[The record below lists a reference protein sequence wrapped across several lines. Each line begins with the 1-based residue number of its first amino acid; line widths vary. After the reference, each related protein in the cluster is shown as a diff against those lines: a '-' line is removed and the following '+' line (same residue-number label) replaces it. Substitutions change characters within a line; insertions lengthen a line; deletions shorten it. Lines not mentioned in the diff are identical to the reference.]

1 MSRWVI
7 ALQPVAS
14 GIIRV
19 QCKLAK
25 IIIKIV
31 FIIIETSI
39 LGFTEEAKFKLSLG
53 EQRELCKEETRKEV
67 YTLCIFCT
75 KKVIKCNL
83 CSSFYLN

>member
-1 MSRWVI
+1 MNLMSRRII

-19 QCKLAK
+19 QYKLAK

-39 LGFTEEAKFKLSLG
+39 LGFTEEAAFKLSCG
-53 EQRELCKEETRKEV
+53 EQTELCKAETREEV
-67 YTLCIFCT
+67 YMLCISST
-75 KKVIKCNL
+75 KKM
-83 CSSFYLN
+83 